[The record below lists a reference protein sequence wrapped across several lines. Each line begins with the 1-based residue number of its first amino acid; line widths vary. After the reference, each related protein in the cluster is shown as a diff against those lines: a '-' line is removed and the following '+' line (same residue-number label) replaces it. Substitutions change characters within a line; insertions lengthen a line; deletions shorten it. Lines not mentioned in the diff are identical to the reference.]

1 MNHKFKNGAELFK
14 AIINN
19 PKILI
24 TLPTQYRY
32 DVDFLEPFYIILN
45 EEIKPYIPSEIF
57 NILKH
62 REIVL
67 KNKNPI
73 QPKFKPTITLKDELE
88 ILHDLLADPKTIENI
103 PTNEKYNSAFL
114 EFIYI
119 IWGEQIKPYIPY
131 EIFEQLQNEALMNEY
146 HRSYEQEQKNWE
158 KEENQKKLNKS
169 KK

>member
-1 MNHKFKNGAELFK
+1 MNHKFKNGAELFR

-67 KNKNPI
+67 KNKNPM
-73 QPKFKPTITLKDELE
+73 QPTLRPNITLKDELE
-88 ILHDLLADPKTIENI
+88 ILHDILTDPQTIENL
-103 PTNEKYNSAFL
+103 PTNEKYNNAFL

-119 IWGEQIKPYIPY
+119 IWGDQIKPYIPY
-131 EIFEQLQNEALMNEY
+131 EMFEQLQNEALMNEY
-146 HRSYEQEQKNWE
+146 HQSYEQEHEKWA
-158 KEENQKKLNKS
+158 KEENQKFLTKT

>member
-1 MNHKFKNGAELFK
+1 MNHKFKNGAELFR

-24 TLPTQYRY
+24 TLPTHYRY
-32 DVDFLEPFYIILN
+32 NVDFLEPFYIILN
-45 EEIKPYIPSEIF
+45 EE
-57 NILKH
+57 
-62 REIVL
+62 
-67 KNKNPI
+67 
-73 QPKFKPTITLKDELE
+73 
-88 ILHDLLADPKTIENI
+88 
-103 PTNEKYNSAFL
+103 
-114 EFIYI
+114 
-119 IWGEQIKPYIPY
+119 IKPYIPY

>member
-1 MNHKFKNGAELFK
+1 MNHKFKNGAELFR

-19 PKILI
+19 PQILI

-45 EEIKPYIPSEIF
+45 EE
-57 NILKH
+57 
-62 REIVL
+62 
-67 KNKNPI
+67 
-73 QPKFKPTITLKDELE
+73 
-88 ILHDLLADPKTIENI
+88 
-103 PTNEKYNSAFL
+103 
-114 EFIYI
+114 
-119 IWGEQIKPYIPY
+119 IKPYIPY